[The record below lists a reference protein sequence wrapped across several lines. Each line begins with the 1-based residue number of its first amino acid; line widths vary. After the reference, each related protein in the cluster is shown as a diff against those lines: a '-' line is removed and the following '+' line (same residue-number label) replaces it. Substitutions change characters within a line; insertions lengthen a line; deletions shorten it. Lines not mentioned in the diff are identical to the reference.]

1 MNASHPNFF
10 IVGAP
15 KCGTTALY
23 TYLGTHPEIFFPAD
37 AKEPH
42 YYNDDMPG
50 FRWYTDRS
58 DYLALFESDAAQRS
72 TIRGEASVQYLYSKA
87 AAANIA
93 QEAPEARILIC
104 LRGIVPFLKSYH
116 NQMLNNLDEDIADL
130 QQAWQ
135 ASGQVRSVAREASM
149 LDYKSIGLFAQQ
161 IDRYRA
167 AFPDSQIR
175 IMHLE
180 DFIADPRGMYQAVVS
195 WLGLDDDGRI
205 AFPPVHAATTQ
216 RSRALAGFLKS
227 PPPVIRRSAQAIK
240 RVAGVRSLGLAR
252 KMQKM
257 NVTQVNNAKVL
268 DPELV
273 REIEAHYATDQQAL
287 AHHQDLVLKS
297 LTSTRGV
304 SAQN

>member
-1 MNASHPNFF
+1 MSASHPNFF

-23 TYLGTHPEIFFPAD
+23 TYLGTHADIFFPAD

-58 DYLALFESDAAQRS
+58 DYLALFESEAARS
-72 TIRGEASVQYLYSKA
+72 STVRGEASVQYLYSRV

-93 QEAPEARILIC
+93 QEAPGARILIC
-104 LRGIVPFLKSYH
+104 LRGIVPFLRSYH
-116 NQMLNNLDEDIADL
+116 NQMLNNLDEDILDL
-130 QQAWQ
+130 EQAWQ
-135 ASGQVRSVAREASM
+135 VSGQVRLVAREASM

-167 AFPDSQIR
+167 AFPDNQIR
-175 IMHLE
+175 IIHLE
-180 DFIADPRGMYQAVVS
+180 DFIADPRGMYQALVS

-216 RSRALAGFLKS
+216 RSRALAGLIKS
-227 PPPVIRRSAQAIK
+227 PPPVIRRSVQAIK

-252 KMQKM
+252 KIQKL
-257 NVTQVNNAKVL
+257 NVTQINYAKEL

-273 REIEAHYATDQQAL
+273 REIKTHYVPDQRAL
-287 AHHQDLVLKS
+287 AQHEDLVLRP
-297 LTSTRGV
+297 LTATSGGST
-304 SAQN
+304 QN